1 MDRGASWAVKPMG
14 LQKSDMT
21 EWLTH
26 THMVY
31 IWLPSWLSGKKNLPA
46 KQERWVPS
54 QGLEDTLKKEM
65 TIHSSILA
73 WEIPWTEEPGKLQ
86 SMESQSQRVG
96 QDLVTK
102 QKQIIHNC
110 TTEELLSEVISM
122 ITIQIK

>member
-1 MDRGASWAVKPMG
+1 MDRGASWALKSMG

-21 EWLTH
+21 ERLTH
-26 THMVY
+26 THTWFLYGFPPGSVV
-31 IWLPSWLSGKKNLPA
+31 KNLPA

-65 TIHSSILA
+65 TIHSSVLA
-73 WEIPWTEEPGKLQ
+73 WEIPWTDEPGKLQ
-86 SMESQSQRVG
+86 SMESQSQRVR